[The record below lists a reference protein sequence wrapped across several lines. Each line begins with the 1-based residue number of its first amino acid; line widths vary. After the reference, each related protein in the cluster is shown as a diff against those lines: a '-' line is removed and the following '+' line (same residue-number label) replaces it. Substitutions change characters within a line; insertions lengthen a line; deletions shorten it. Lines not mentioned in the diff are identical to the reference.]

1 MLRYKE
7 ISPYSKLYSHPK
19 SDAITHGTL
28 TEPEAKMFFEAKND
42 VQVKSCGLFIDDQ
55 IKFLGATPDG

>member
-1 MLRYKE
+1 MVRYKE

-42 VQVKSCGLFIDDQ
+42 VQVESCGLFIDD
-55 IKFLGATPDG
+55 